1 MSNNRV
7 LAIYSTIGIMNII
20 NNLTSTK
27 CIAMSLGY
35 YHYNTMYQYNQ
46 GKIYIYSTFGIYLEM
61 ILSIS

>member
-35 YHYNTMYQYNQ
+35 YPYNTMYQYNQ
-46 GKIYIYSTFGIYLEM
+46 GKYIHLQYLWY
-61 ILSIS
+61 ISRNDT